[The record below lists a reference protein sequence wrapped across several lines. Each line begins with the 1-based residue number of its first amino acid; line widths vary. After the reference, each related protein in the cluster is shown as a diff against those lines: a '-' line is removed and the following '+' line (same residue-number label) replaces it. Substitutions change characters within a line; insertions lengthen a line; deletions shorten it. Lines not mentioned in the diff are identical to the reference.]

1 MAEKY
6 VNLDALIPRAD
17 VYAGPS
23 LVDVDSPG
31 FRVTDLEP
39 GITYDMLRKPDFQRE
54 TANWKPD
61 QIRLLIETFCKSDII
76 PAVIIWQNGNRLFV
90 VDGAHRLSALIAWI
104 RHDYGAGLV
113 SQKFFQGH
121 ISERQKAMHEIT
133 AKLIENSVGTWAD
146 FKTANPTIS
155 LKEVRIQWIRD
166 YTPEQA
172 AEAFIRINRGGTTI
186 EPLEERILRAKKS
199 ALAVAT
205 RVISH
210 GGKGHAYWQHFKAET
225 AKTRTPKLGGEIYD
239 LLFHPPLQSPI
250 KSLDVPLAGEGY
262 GFGVVRLV
270 FDLVALANNLPVPD
284 STRSKAPGEKLDDD
298 TNGGD
303 TVKYLLKTKKVV
315 QLLLSDDPS
324 SLGLHPALY
333 FYTAR
338 GAFQPATLLN
348 FVAWMMEL
356 DDTPK
361 LHIFRKNR
369 GAFEELIAAHP
380 VIIKPAT
387 HTLGSGRRTRSRM
400 IALLHRALD
409 LVATKQDTNTIWET
423 LKAEF
428 DHLAPDQA
436 DEDEVMA
443 AGKPGAKFSKE
454 TKNAASLLDL
464 SLVPKCVL
472 CGGLKHPNGIT
483 LDHAKKKADGGSSA
497 LNNARWVHPICNSN
511 RDKDEKANAV

>member
-17 VYAGPS
+17 FFEGPAVVE
-23 LVDVDSPG
+23 VDAPG

-39 GITYDMLRKPDFQRE
+39 GITYNMLRKPDFQRE
-54 TANWKPD
+54 TANWKPE
-61 QIRLLIETFCKSDII
+61 QIRLLVETFCKSDII
-76 PAVIIWQNGNRLFV
+76 PAVIIWQNGGTLFV

-104 RHDYGAGLV
+104 RHDYGAGAA
-113 SQKFFQGH
+113 SQEFFGGH
-121 ISERQKAMHEIT
+121 ISDRQKAMHEIT
-133 AKLIENSVGTWAD
+133 AKLIEGSVGTWAD
-146 FKTANPTIS
+146 FKKANPTIT

-210 GGKGHAYWQHFKAET
+210 AGKGHPYWQHFKADT
-225 AKTRTPKLGGEIYD
+225 AKTRTPKLGEEIYN

-250 KSLDVPLAGEGY
+250 KSLDIPLAGDGY

-270 FDLVALANNLPVPD
+270 FDLVALANSLPVPD
-284 STRSKAPGEKLDDD
+284 STRSKAPGEKLPDDI
-298 TNGGD
+298 NGAD
-303 TVKYLLKTKKVV
+303 TVKYLTKAKKVV

-348 FVAWMMEL
+348 FVAWML
-356 DDTPK
+356 DLIDK
-361 LHIFRKNR
+361 KKMDLFRKNR

-400 IALLHRALD
+400 IALLYRALE
-409 LVATKQDTNTIWET
+409 LVASKQDINAIWET
-423 LKAEF
+423 LKVEF

-436 DEDEVMA
+436 DEEEA
-443 AGKPGAKFSKE
+443 LATGKPGAKFSKE
-454 TKNAASLLDL
+454 TKSAASLLDL
-464 SLVPKCVL
+464 SLVPKCKL
-472 CGGLKHPNGIT
+472 CGGLKHPSGIV
-483 LDHAKKKADGGSSA
+483 LDHAKKKVDGGSSA
-497 LNNARWVHPICNSN
+497 LDNARWVHPICNSN
-511 RDKDEKANAV
+511 RDKDEQAST